1 MYSIAIDG
9 PAGAGK
15 STIAKNIAYELNYIY
30 VDTGAMYRAI
40 ALFLIR
46 NKIPADEERKIS
58 EAVCNINVEIMYENS
73 EQQVILNGENV
84 SKLIRTNQVSQMAS
98 ISSVYPDVRLKLVE
112 IQRKLA
118 LKQNVIMDGRDI
130 GTYVLPEATLKIYLT
145 ASVEQRALR
154 RYHEYSNKGEVAD
167 LEHIKNEIEERDF
180 RDINREFAPLKKA
193 DDAVIVDTSFMTIKE
208 VQDCII
214 DKFNLVK

>member
-46 NKIPADEERKIS
+46 NNIPADEERKIS

-214 DKFNLVK
+214 DNFNLKK